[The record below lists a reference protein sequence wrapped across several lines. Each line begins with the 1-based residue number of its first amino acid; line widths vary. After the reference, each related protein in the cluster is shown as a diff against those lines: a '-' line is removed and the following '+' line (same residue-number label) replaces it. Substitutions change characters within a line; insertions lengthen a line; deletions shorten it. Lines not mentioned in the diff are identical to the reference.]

1 MNLIY
6 TTTPKDYIALLNRIL
21 NHSVFGKNFSKYAWI
36 TISALAWMSV
46 ILPFVKF
53 QEFGIGFW
61 IRTFFSLFITMGWPY
76 FYDKYTDGVF
86 NGIINDKTLVRYAGK
101 VSLTISEEFI
111 EAITETT
118 ASNAKWADLHLVEI
132 NDTHIFIFFTPI
144 IATPIPLTAFK
155 DIIEQN
161 EMIQEIERH
170 ISIKKTRTNNSKR

>member
-1 MNLIY
+1 MNLVY
-6 TTTPKDYIALLNRIL
+6 TTAPKDYLALLNRIL
-21 NHSVFGKNFSKYAWI
+21 NNSVFGKNFSKYVWI
-36 TISALAWMSV
+36 AISALAWMSV
-46 ILPFVKF
+46 ILPFAKF

-61 IRTFFSLFITMGWPY
+61 IRTVFALLITVSWPY

-86 NGIINDKTLVRYAGK
+86 SGIINDKTLVRYAGK

-111 EAITETT
+111 ETRTETT
-118 ASNAKWADLHLVEI
+118 ASRAKWDNLHLVEI

-144 IATPIPLTAFK
+144 IATPIPMTAFK

-170 ISIKKTRTNNSKR
+170 ISIKKTKNSKH